1 MSKLQCTFNT
11 THSSEMDIESY
22 CLQNFAGKGI
32 KFCICLSDDQF
43 ADPRWIYSLLY
54 TKNITIAIIMA
65 FVHGVSSR
73 ISSAFRPSLHFVQTN
88 KVRKFILDQH
98 IQGYLNLLNV
108 FYYIFFA
115 RILAT
120 LIKFSCVVFNQ
131 SIKMYA

>member
-22 CLQNFAGKGI
+22 CPQNFAGKGI
-32 KFCICLSDDQF
+32 KFCIYLSDDQF

-54 TKNITIAIIMA
+54 TKNKFIIFMA
-65 FVHGVSSR
+65 FVRGVSSR
-73 ISSAFRPSLHFVQTN
+73 ISTAFRPSLRFVQRN
-88 KVRKFILDQH
+88 KVRKFILDQY

-108 FYYIFFA
+108 FYYIFFG

-120 LIKFSCVVFNQ
+120 LIKFSCVVFN
-131 SIKMYA
+131 